1 MNKVDWQ
8 EIRLIDKNNWQ
19 RKLTDEWLSHSWFGV
34 RQTDGRTTRAKMMSF
49 KWIHY
54 LNICRC
60 FLFPYRVLY
69 STLHAA
75 EIYIDMFPAY
85 YIFNSLLI
93 ILQVLNVM
101 WTVMI
106 LRVILDNFNIILI
119 KLSFCRLH
127 SLPWCKVVLKIVE
140 AIQKIVF
147 LMVMTRKRANR
158 A

>member
-1 MNKVDWQ
+1 M
-8 EIRLIDKNNWQ
+8 NNWF
-19 RKLTDEWLSHSWFGV
+19 LLCFGV
-34 RQTDGRTTRAKMMSF
+34 RQIDWRTTLVIKSLSRLKMMSF
-49 KWIHY
+49 RWIHY
-54 LNICRC
+54 LNLCRC

-106 LRVILDNFNIILI
+106 LRVILDHFYIILF
-119 KLSFCRLH
+119 KQSFSRLH

-140 AIQKIVF
+140 VIQKIVCP
-147 LMVMTRKRANR
+147 MVMTRKRANR

>member
-1 MNKVDWQ
+1 M
-8 EIRLIDKNNWQ
+8 NNWF
-19 RKLTDEWLSHSWFGV
+19 LLCFGV
-34 RQTDGRTTRAKMMSF
+34 RQIDWRTTLVIKSLSRLKMMSF
-49 KWIHY
+49 RWIHY
-54 LNICRC
+54 IICRC

-106 LRVILDNFNIILI
+106 LRVILDHFYIILYI
-119 KLSFCRLH
+119 HVFPRSH

-140 AIQKIVF
+140 VIQKIVF